1 MKDNPPSSFGTT
13 ISTTLLELQRVKY
26 STSDGRNRIGLRELL
41 MEPVQ
46 RIPRYTLLFS
56 QMIKQMPSHDPQRAK
71 LIEAREYAS
80 KIAHADLDEETK
92 RAATMYCLKASIED
106 FPASLWSSS
115 RKFIDCI
122 DVVDILQV
130 GALEGPSTPGG
141 SAGALLHCTL
151 ILFDDK
157 LLIAKRVNTEKPSR
171 QLLGLDD
178 LDKVATQVKALS
190 SGSKKHGMA
199 YRGVVEVT
207 DLACTDN
214 GGAGAFINV
223 HTNKDSIYSCICLNT
238 HRAASLP
245 RESTCRPNRHVGSK
259 TISPTYRRSATCH
272 GQSRSY
278 TSRRR

>member
-214 GGAGAFINV
+214 GGAGAFIKCAHKQGLNLQLYLFIHSQSYISTLKV
-223 HTNKDSIYSCICLNT
+223 HLQTKQACGVQDHFANLPSFCHPPRSISILY
-238 HRAASLP
+238 
-245 RESTCRPNRHVGSK
+245 E
-259 TISPTYRRSATCH
+259 
-272 GQSRSY
+272 
-278 TSRRR
+278 